1 MSREIKIITTDD
13 GSHSIFVPE
22 LNESYHSFHGAY
34 RESIH
39 VFMLYGLET
48 WYMHNPETYP
58 IRIFEV
64 GFGTGLNAWLT
75 LVWAEQYKVPVLYHT
90 IEPFPLEK
98 EIYSQLNYTEV
109 DTSIYH
115 YASYFKRLHA
125 APWNEG
131 TVISEYFNM
140 KKDNTTLEDA
150 VLYPADLVFYD
161 AFAPNK
167 QPELWTKE
175 ILAKVIDSMN
185 PGCTVQHLQ
194 CQSPT
199 KTGFARARPAGR
211 NPPRPSGQKR
221 DGEGCQA
228 LGVIYFPSSPIIF
241 FKKYLDIAVIA
252 VRMDVSFFEFL
263 KDHTA
268 GFVDMLAIVVTAL
281 PKVFPYF
288 HKIMGEF
295 KFSDIQNPEFFDP
308 RCIDQVSAVF
318 NGKHFSKCRGVDS
331 F

>member
-1 MSREIKIITTDD
+1 MNRDVKIITTDD

-39 VFMLYGLET
+39 VFMLYGLDT

-167 QPELWTKE
+167 QPELWTKD

-185 PGCTVQHLQ
+185 PGAIFSTYSAKAQL
-194 CQSPT
+194 
-199 KTGFARARPAGR
+199 
-211 NPPRPSGQKR
+211 KR
-221 DGEGCQA
+221 D
-228 LGVIYFPSSPIIF
+228 
-241 FKKYLDIAVIA
+241 
-252 VRMDVSFFEFL
+252 L
-263 KDHTA
+263 KDLGLLVET
-268 GFVDMLAIVVTAL
+268 L
-281 PKVFPYF
+281 PGP
-288 HKIMGEF
+288 
-295 KFSDIQNPEFFDP
+295 P
-308 RCIDQVSAVF
+308 
-318 NGKHFSKCRGVDS
+318 GKKEMVRGSKRG
-331 F
+331 